1 MSGAIKR
8 FSYNRLDSETSLQPP
23 SATLKSP
30 FVSGDTQYYGLRSPE
45 EIQLVSVDSSR
56 SPKYDNEDFSRE
68 DSPSPI
74 PIRRARSWYRL
85 PAGWRVGITLSAIA
99 AFLSLIANLTLA
111 VWSTTHRGDNS
122 LGVLIEVFRGDCG
135 KASRLNLWVHL
146 AVNAISTILLSASN
160 FTMQC
165 VVAPTRDDID
175 RTHAKMKWLDI
186 GVPSLRNIRHIS
198 TWRKTMWI
206 LLFLSSLPLHLMFNS
221 VFFISIATYDYNV
234 IFATPNFTTGADF
247 STANGRNTVYFQPP
261 SFKENLTN
269 VQHSVVQREWE
280 RLENVDCIRAY
291 ANDLITDR
299 RHVVVVSSNASIR
312 DTGSVIGSQNQEY
325 VLPER
330 WYTLAEG
337 YNPYTWICSDR
348 DLQVLHP
355 PPHKTH
361 DGYGPLCY
369 SYAQRLTKVPDE
381 WSPSEFRADY
391 CLSEQV
397 PGSCAANVNIAII
410 WIIVVCNI
418 IKLVVMTY
426 LASSKVLTQPLV
438 TIGDAI
444 TSFVTKPDPTT
455 IGMCLISR
463 RDMSNYTDYI
473 NLQIHNNDLHPR
485 PLPLKPWFPEE
496 PQKWIPK
503 DLRWSNAASK
513 KRWTW
518 AIVFYLA
525 CIITVL
531 ALLGKAIGSLTGD
544 KSISALADLGL
555 GHPNSQTMING
566 WAISTL
572 KNKGAGVVLS
582 VLVANS
588 PQLILSLL
596 YFSINSLCTSM
607 TLAYEWSQFSVTSC
621 EKRGHAKTLRTS
633 LPTGQQRSSYF
644 LQLPFRF
651 AIPLITVSAI
661 LHWLVSQSIFLA
673 VVTIYDEFGNLKQN
687 FAVSTCGFSPIAMIY
702 VVVVGVVL
710 GIGTLVLGWMRLDS
724 GMTVVGSCSAAISA
738 ASHAGGDALASRITK
753 QERFDIIQGSL
764 VWGEVS
770 HHKSGETLVDGNN
783 DFDPLNHGMRHCS
796 FASAA
801 EEGWRQRVKLP
812 DADMVYE

>member
-1 MSGAIKR
+1 MSGAFKR
-8 FSYNRLDSETSLQPP
+8 LSYNRLNSETSLQPP

-30 FVSGDTQYYGLRSPE
+30 FISEETYYYGFTSPE
-45 EIQLVSVDSSR
+45 EIQLAPLDSSR
-56 SPKYDNEDFSRE
+56 SPRYDAEDFNRE
-68 DSPSPI
+68 DSSSPV

-85 PAGWRVGITLSAIA
+85 PSGWRVGITLSAVS
-99 AFLSLIANLTLA
+99 AFVSLIANLTLA

-122 LGVLIEVFRGDCG
+122 LGVLIEVFRGDCVE
-135 KASRLNLWVHL
+135 ASRLNLWVHL

-165 VVAPTRDDID
+165 VVAPTRADID

-198 TWRKTMWI
+198 TLRKTMWT

-221 VFFISIATYDYNV
+221 VFFVSIATYDYNV

-247 STANGRNTVYFQPP
+247 STANGQNTVYFQPP
-261 SFKENLTN
+261 SFKENLTH
-269 VQHSVVQREWE
+269 VQHSVMQQEWE
-280 RLENVDCIRAY
+280 RLENADCIRAY

-299 RHVVVVSSNASIR
+299 RHVVVVSSNASVR

-325 VLPER
+325 ILPDR
-330 WYTLAEG
+330 WYVLQEG
-337 YNPYTWICSDR
+337 YDPYTWICSDG
-348 DLQVLHP
+348 DLEVLQP
-355 PPHKTH
+355 PPHKL
-361 DGYGPLCY
+361 DDRYAPQCY
-369 SYAQRLTKVPDE
+369 KYAQRLTRIPDQ

-397 PGSCAANVNIAII
+397 QGSCAANVNIAII

-418 IKLVVMTY
+418 IKLAIMAY
-426 LASSKVLTQPLV
+426 LASSNVLTQPLV

-444 TSFVTKPDPTT
+444 TSFVMKPDPTT
-455 IGMCLISR
+455 TNMCLISR
-463 RDMSNYTDYI
+463 RDMTNYTDYI
-473 NLQIHNNDLHPR
+473 DLQSHNNHLHPN
-485 PLPLKPWFPEE
+485 PLPMKPWKPAE
-496 PQKWIPK
+496 PQRWKPK
-503 DLRWSNAASK
+503 DLRWSSAASK

-518 AIVFYLA
+518 AMTFFLA

-531 ALLGKAIGSLTGD
+531 ALLGKAIASLTGP

-572 KNKGAGVVLS
+572 KNKGAAVVLS

-588 PQLILSLL
+588 PQLVLSLL

-621 EKRGHAKTLRTS
+621 EKRGYAKTLRTS
-633 LPTGQQRSSYF
+633 LPIGQQRSSYF

-651 AIPLITVSAI
+651 AVPLITISAI

-673 VVTIYDEFGNLKQN
+673 VVTIYDELGDLKSN

-702 VVVVGVVL
+702 VVIVGVVL
-710 GIGTLVLGWMRLDS
+710 AIGILVLGWMKLDS
-724 GMTVVGSCSAAISA
+724 GVTVVGSCSAAISA
-738 ASHAGGDALASRITK
+738 ACNVRGDALVPQVSMQDRL
-753 QERFDIIQGSL
+753 DIVQGSL

-770 HHKSGETLVDGNN
+770 RDKSNEASVHGDNK
-783 DFDPLNHGMRHCS
+783 FDSVGDASRHCS
-796 FASAA
+796 FATAA
-801 EEGWRQRVKLP
+801 EEGWRKRVKLP
-812 DADMVYE
+812 EAGTVYG